1 MPVRVRCLLILFG
14 IALLHALVAR
24 AANPQPY
31 KVDLASSGQGDLD
44 GTLKSTSQL
53 IALRTTAPVDPYG
66 LIARARGDIDR
77 LKTVLESYG
86 YYDGTVTITINGLAL
101 DHPQLGDTL
110 SALPKNTDASV
121 KVAFELGPLYHLGS
135 VSLAGPVPPAQRPAL
150 ALASGAPAIAS
161 DVLAAGARLQSALQD
176 AGYAF
181 AKVEAPVAYM
191 DPRQHL
197 LNVSYPVVS
206 GPKVAVGEIRFQG
219 MKHVKVPLLRRRLLL
234 HTGDPYS
241 AAAVEKARRDL
252 LALGVFSTVSVRLG
266 SAPDSMGRVPITFET
281 AERKRYTFGIN
292 AAYSSDLGG
301 SGGVSWGDRDVF
313 GGAQQLNLS
322 ATATNIGGT
331 ASTGLGYD
339 VIARYTLPD
348 FYRRDQSLAFTLT
361 GLRQE
366 LQAYGQ
372 TAEIG
377 SGILSRKLSDVWTG
391 SVGASFEVENIEQFI
406 GTNPDGT
413 QQAISGTYFLV
424 ALPLAVN
431 YDSTH
436 LPSPLEDPA
445 GGLRGSVSLAPTA
458 SIGLHGLT
466 TCGTKETPNAQCPR
480 NAVFQ
485 ITQFSLAEY
494 LDFHGLFKSAPGR
507 SVLAIRELVAVA
519 LRASDI
525 LQLPADQRFYAG
537 GSGTVRGYRY
547 QSVGPQYEN
556 GNPVGGLSMMA
567 VNLEYRQR
575 FGGTNFGA
583 AFFVDGGSVGEGH
596 NPLARST
603 EYYSSLTHTT
613 SCGVTAPVP
622 SSVSPTGQRCSNFR
636 VGVGTG
642 VRYYTPIGAI
652 RVDVALPTS
661 RRQNDDRFEVYIGLG
676 QAY

>member
-1 MPVRVRCLLILFG
+1 MPVRVRCLLIVFG
-14 IALLHALVAR
+14 IALLHVLAAR
-24 AANPQPY
+24 AANPQHY
-31 KVDLASSGQGDLD
+31 KVDLAASGQGDLD
-44 GTLKSTSQL
+44 GTLKATSQL
-53 IALRTTAPVDPYG
+53 VALRTSAPVDPYG

-77 LKTVLESYG
+77 LKTVLDSYG
-86 YYDGTVTITINGLAL
+86 YYDGTVTITINGLEL
-101 DHPQLGDTL
+101 DSPQLGDTL
-110 SALPKNTDASV
+110 SALPKDSDASV
-121 KVAFELGPLYHLGS
+121 KVAFGLGTLYHLGT

-150 ALASGAPAIAS
+150 ALSPGAPAVAS
-161 DVLAAGARLQSALQD
+161 EVLAAGGRLQTALQD

-191 DPRQHL
+191 DPQQKL
-197 LNVSYPVVS
+197 LNVSFPVVS
-206 GPKVAVGEIRFQG
+206 GPKVEVGEIRFEG
-219 MKHVKVPLLRRRLLL
+219 MKHAKEPLLRRRLLL
-234 HTGDPYS
+234 HTGQPYS

-252 LALGVFSTVSVRLG
+252 LGLGVFSTVSVRLG
-266 SAPDSMGRVPITFET
+266 TAPDNLGRVPITFEM
-281 AERKRYTFGIN
+281 AERKRYTFGVN

-322 ATATNIGGT
+322 ATATNLGGS

-348 FYRRDQSLAFTLT
+348 FYRRGQSLLFTVSA
-361 GLRQE
+361 LRQD
-366 LQAYGQ
+366 LQAYDQ

-377 SGILSRKLSDVWTG
+377 SGILSRRLSDVWTG
-391 SVGASFEVENIEQFI
+391 SVGLSFQLDNIEQFI
-406 GTNPDGT
+406 GTNPDGS
-413 QQAISGTYFLV
+413 QQAVSGTYFLV
-424 ALPLAVN
+424 AVPLGLN

-436 LPSPLEDPA
+436 LASPLEDPSH
-445 GGLRGSVSLAPTA
+445 GLRGSFSLAPTA

-466 TCGTKETPNAQCPR
+466 TCGTSEAATAQCPR
-480 NAVFQ
+480 NAVYD

-494 LDFHGLFKSAPGR
+494 LDFHGLFRIDPGR

-525 LQLPADQRFYAG
+525 TQLPADQRFYAG

-547 QSVGPQYEN
+547 QSVGPQFEN

-583 AFFVDGGSVGEGH
+583 AFFIDGGSVGEGH
-596 NPLARST
+596 NPLTRST

-622 SSVSPTGQRCSNFR
+622 LDVAPTGQRCSNFR

-642 VRYYTPIGAI
+642 IRYYTPIGAI
-652 RVDVALPTS
+652 RVDLAFPTS